1 MAEPIL
7 VGGEWRQGR
16 GPVVPS
22 VNPADR
28 SVNAEIATA
37 SVADVDDAVA
47 AGAAA
52 VEDPS
57 WRDLKP
63 HQRADILLRISAL
76 ISARAEELAVLQL
89 RDNGK
94 PIHETRA
101 LVASAAGTF
110 KYYAAACE
118 TLEGEITLTPWQIA
132 TLQLV

>member
-7 VGGEWRQGR
+7 VGREWRHGR

-22 VNPADR
+22 INPADQ

-37 SVADVDDAVA
+37 GRDDVDDAVA
-47 AGAAA
+47 AAADA
-52 VEDPS
+52 ADDPS

-63 HQRADILLRISAL
+63 HQRADYLLRISAL
-76 ISARAEELAVLQL
+76 ISERAEELAMLQL

-110 KYYAAACE
+110 RYYA
-118 TLEGEITLTPWQIA
+118 
-132 TLQLV
+132 